1 MAHGIDLM
9 MRLGD
14 ESMAPDIEQ
23 FLSNSGRGRLENI
36 VMVMM
41 RIPLLSD
48 LHWVIIGWLKV
59 RDVIEN
65 ANSEWD

>member
-1 MAHGIDLM
+1 MAPGIDLM
-9 MRLGD
+9 TILGD

-23 FLSNSGRGRLENI
+23 FLANAGRGRLENI
-36 VMVMM
+36 VMVLR
-41 RIPLLSD
+41 RIPLPPD

-65 ANSEWD
+65 ANGEWD